1 MAGSHK
7 QLSRVSPKPFVR
19 AEFLPLSR
27 PTIGEKEIQE
37 VVDTLRSGWITTGP
51 KVERFEKQVQAY
63 VRVLDCVA
71 VSSGTAGLHLA
82 LLAAGIGPGDEVIT
96 STMTFAATANAIV
109 LCGARPVLVDC
120 DSATLNIDVAAVES
134 RITRNTKAIIPVH
147 FAGQPC
153 AMAELLEM
161 SRRYDLAII
170 EDAAHA
176 LGAEYEGRRIGTIG
190 DAAVFSFHPIKAITT
205 AEGGMVVTQKRE
217 WAERLRLLRFHGIG
231 TSAWQRHAGGKSP
244 QYAIILPGFKYT
256 LTDLQASLGIHQ
268 MDRLEG
274 FIQRRTFLA
283 GLYDQAFK
291 HVAGIKPLGGVPY
304 PHRHAWHLYIVTLEL
319 ERLDIDRD
327 TFLELLKAR
336 NIGSGIHFPALHL
349 QPYYQEQWGYRRGD
363 FPRAERLSERIL
375 SLPLFPDMKE
385 PDVEDV
391 VRVIT
396 EVLEE
401 HER

>member
-1 MAGSHK
+1 MKSQSSHM
-7 QLSRVSPKPFVR
+7 VR
-19 AEFLPLSR
+19 REFLPLSR
-27 PTIGEKEIQE
+27 PTIGEEEIQE

-51 KVERFEKQVQAY
+51 KVERFEKRFQEY
-63 VRVLDCVA
+63 LGVREAVA

-82 LLAAGIGPGDEVIT
+82 ILAAGIGPGDEVIT
-96 STMTFAATANAIV
+96 STMTFAATANVIV
-109 LCGARPVLVDC
+109 LCGAKPVFVDC
-120 DSATLNIDVAAVES
+120 HPDTLNIDVEAIES
-134 RITRNTKAIIPVH
+134 RINQNTKAIIPVH

-161 SRRYDLAII
+161 SRRYDVAII

-176 LGAEYEGRRIGTIG
+176 LGTEYQGGRIGAIG
-190 DAAVFSFHPIKAITT
+190 DATVFSFHPIKAITT
-205 AEGGMVVTQKRE
+205 GEGGMVVTQKRE

-231 TSAWQRHAGGKSP
+231 TSAWQRHAGGKAP

-274 FIQRRTFLA
+274 FVQRRAFLA
-283 GLYDQAFK
+283 KLYDQAFRN
-291 HVAGIKPLGGVPY
+291 VVGVEPLGRVPY
-304 PHRHAWHLYIVTLEL
+304 PHRHAWHLYIVRLEL

-349 QPYYQEQWGYRRGD
+349 QPYYQEQWGYKRGD

-375 SLPLFPDMKE
+375 SLPLFPDMTE
-385 PDVEDV
+385 PDIGDV
-391 VRVIT
+391 VRVVT

-401 HER
+401 HQR